1 MPQYGSKVGHCSIDD
16 FEEHQKW
23 QIVRRMKI
31 QT

>member
-16 FEEHQKW
+16 CEEHKKW